1 MRELTQEE
9 VDQVSAGP
17 TPHTPIVAVLTI
29 PHAAAS
35 GVPTYQPFADA
46 TPFQPTP
53 LREGKLS

>member
-17 TPHTPIVAVLTI
+17 TPYTPIVAVLTI

-35 GVPTYQPFADA
+35 GVPTYHPFTDP
-46 TPFQPTP
+46 TPFHPTP